1 MASNEEVNE
10 EQSNGRCTKTTL
22 KLIQEWEKHVWS
34 ISKNL
39 TICSLTIVFGANG
52 LNEQSVIN
60 NLISWKFLFI
70 NL

>member
-1 MASNEEVNE
+1 MASSEEVNE

-22 KLIQEWEKHVWS
+22 SLIQEWEKHVWS
-34 ISKNL
+34 VSKNL
-39 TICSLTIVFGANG
+39 TICSLTSVFGANG